1 VVTPS
6 PFAHPAGPVIR
17 QLVAMNGVGAAMA
30 QSMKKRMPK
39 MKQLTERGV
48 L

>member
-17 QLVAMNGVGAAMA
+17 QLVAMNGVGAAYEA
-30 QSMKKRMPK
+30 IREK
-39 MKQLTERGV
+39 ENA
-48 L
+48 